1 MRIHPTLFLPILLTA
16 ACSVRTAPAPAQGGR
31 FPSDDSIRAMLADIV
46 PDARVG
52 GAVVAMIELGG
63 RRRIVAYGSATPGG
77 PPLDGGSVFEIGSV
91 TKAFTGVLLAD
102 MARRGEVALDEP
114 LQRLLPGVQ
123 VPSWSG
129 REITLADVATHTSG
143 LPAMPPNFPKPEN
156 AAAYSA
162 YTADELLASLS
173 GYTLPRSPGTRYE
186 YSNFVA
192 LLAHALALRGGKPYE
207 ALLRERVLAPLGMR
221 HTGILITPEMRG
233 RMTRGSTG
241 TGDAA
246 PYFVAPA
253 FDGSGGLRSTADD
266 MLRFAAANLAPPTGG
281 LGEAL
286 RESRRGRFGPFN
298 EDGDLA
304 ALGWAADE
312 RGAAGLSG
320 GTFGYGAYL
329 YVNPSEHRA
338 VVVLANIAGREAS
351 LLGAH
356 LSHPSQVPRPRASIA
371 RLVIAAYRARGLDAA
386 VQRYRAARDGIGA
399 DASQLNT
406 VGYWLLSRD
415 AVEDAIAI
423 FRLNTGEHPR
433 EPNPHDSLGEA
444 YLKAGRI
451 GEAVSSFS
459 RAVSL
464 AEARRDPQAE
474 SYRAHLAE
482 AVRMSSP

>member
-1 MRIHPTLFLPILLTA
+1 
-16 ACSVRTAPAPAQGGR
+16 
-31 FPSDDSIRAMLADIV
+31 
-46 PDARVG
+46 
-52 GAVVAMIELGG
+52 
-63 RRRIVAYGSATPGG
+63 
-77 PPLDGGSVFEIGSV
+77 
-91 TKAFTGVLLAD
+91 
-102 MARRGEVALDEP
+102 
-114 LQRLLPGVQ
+114 
-123 VPSWSG
+123 
-129 REITLADVATHTSG
+129 
-143 LPAMPPNFPKPEN
+143 
-156 AAAYSA
+156 
-162 YTADELLASLS
+162 
-173 GYTLPRSPGTRYE
+173 
-186 YSNFVA
+186 
-192 LLAHALALRGGKPYE
+192 
-207 ALLRERVLAPLGMR
+207 
-221 HTGILITPEMRG
+221 
-233 RMTRGSTG
+233 
-241 TGDAA
+241 
-246 PYFVAPA
+246 
-253 FDGSGGLRSTADD
+253 